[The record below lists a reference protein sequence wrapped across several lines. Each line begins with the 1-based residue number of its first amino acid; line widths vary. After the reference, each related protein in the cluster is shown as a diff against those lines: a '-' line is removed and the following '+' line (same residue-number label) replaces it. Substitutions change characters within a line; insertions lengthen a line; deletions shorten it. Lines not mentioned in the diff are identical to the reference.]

1 MFLTL
6 YMFMNQKAYL
16 NFFDNLTNHVNKQY
30 VQMLTKPNLYRSLN
44 FLSIYVILTMH
55 NTM

>member
-6 YMFMNQKAYL
+6 NMFMNQKAYL